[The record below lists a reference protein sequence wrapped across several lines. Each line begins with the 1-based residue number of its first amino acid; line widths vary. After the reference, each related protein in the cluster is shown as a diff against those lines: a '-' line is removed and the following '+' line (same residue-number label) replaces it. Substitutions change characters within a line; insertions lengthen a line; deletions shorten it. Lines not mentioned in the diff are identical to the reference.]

1 MCDLS
6 WNDVLG
12 TSRSSDAGG
21 SSVGGGGSGNLLA
34 KFAAPTHT
42 VQRWL
47 HIAQDI
53 QGAALRV
60 RVEVNPYNFVEFGVG
75 ALNHKVTLPVSRPR
89 EPNVMAK
96 VLPPCAAAASPELAR
111 ALQNDVVEPAQIS
124 GHDYVMWSIGKRK

>member
-12 TSRSSDAGG
+12 TSQSSDARG
-21 SSVGGGGSGNLLA
+21 SSVGGGGGGNLLA
-34 KFAAPTHT
+34 KSAAPMHT

-60 RVEVNPYNFVEFGVG
+60 RVEVNPCNFVEFGVG

-96 VLPPCAAAASPELAR
+96 VHPPCAAASSPELAR
-111 ALQNDVVEPAQIS
+111 ALQNGGVELAQIS
-124 GHDYVMWSIGKRK
+124 GHDHVEHRQTKVI

>member
-6 WNDVLG
+6 CNDVLG

-21 SSVGGGGSGNLLA
+21 SSVGGGGGGNLLA
-34 KFAAPTHT
+34 NFAALTHT

-60 RVEVNPYNFVEFGVG
+60 RVEVNPCNL
-75 ALNHKVTLPVSRPR
+75 LNLESVP
-89 EPNVMAK
+89 
-96 VLPPCAAAASPELAR
+96 
-111 ALQNDVVEPAQIS
+111 
-124 GHDYVMWSIGKRK
+124 